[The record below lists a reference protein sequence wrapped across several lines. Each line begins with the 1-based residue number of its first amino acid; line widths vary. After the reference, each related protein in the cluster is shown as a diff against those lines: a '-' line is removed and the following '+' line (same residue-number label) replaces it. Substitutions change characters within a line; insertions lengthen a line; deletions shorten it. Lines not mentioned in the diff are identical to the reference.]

1 MTGTV
6 DSREERGMDDVLTIA
21 DDLLSVRIDPR
32 TGGVVGLI
40 QAGVGPWLRA
50 PEGGSLFV
58 FEIPRHGDRTVV
70 VATADQ
76 ELADGTVSPDGREAR
91 LVWDGLVA
99 STGDRL
105 PGRIEATVAVR
116 SGSLELALR
125 FEIPDADIEAVRF
138 PALRGITPATGSL
151 EYRGVDYSTGTRVR
165 LLPVFD
171 NNSPYWGTT
180 FPDYASGNL
189 RPELVANPTSPFVV
203 LAGEGAG
210 LTVLPSAPTL
220 EFIGW
225 RTSLEP
231 GYLDSM
237 SRTTDAATAAVTFEA
252 IHFPVAAQGT
262 RALPAMR
269 IAPYRGEWTVGTEVY
284 RATQGPTRRSGA
296 RWLDEP
302 RSWLQV
308 QLMST
313 EGEPRYDF
321 DALVD
326 IIEECAAA
334 GIGAIQITG
343 WNEGGQDGLVP
354 VHRPAEKLGGE
365 VGLRRALDRAR
376 ELDVKTVLYVKYVWV
391 EKPGPYWAEFEAS
404 VARDPHGQPYAQPGP
419 VYHSS
424 RKRYGISTPWYVP
437 LCFGVESVRARF
449 AVEVAELASWG
460 ADGVLADE
468 SLYHGRS
475 LLCFAE
481 DHGHAPGASS
491 FLWDGEF
498 VEDIR
503 RAIGDGAD
511 EFVIAGEGAYDAQFE
526 HYDLSYFRSF
536 SAQHVPLGRMLRPE
550 GRIVT
555 ALIGF
560 DDRNMANQSLLYGYA
575 LSFEPYNFKGR
586 PGDMPHTVRY
596 GTAVDALRAELA
608 PWLWNG
614 TLVVDAD
621 VTVTADTGEDDV
633 RSAVWRDER
642 GELCVVVANYA
653 ESACTVSVH
662 GLGGSRAL
670 YRPGEAAVGV
680 PTGGIALPG
689 RSAIVLR

>member
-1 MTGTV
+1 MTR
-6 DSREERGMDDVLTIA
+6 SFTIA
-21 DDLLSVRIDPR
+21 DDRISVGFDSD
-32 TGGVVGLI
+32 TGGIVALEQSGLG
-40 QAGVGPWLRA
+40 AWVRPPG
-50 PEGGSLFV
+50 GGSLFV
-58 FEIPRHGDRTVV
+58 FEVPRNGDRTVV
-70 VATADQ
+70 IATADQ
-76 ELADGTVSPDGREAR
+76 RLSECAQADDGRGVELTWSDPVTSTGERLDGLIRVRAVVADGV
-91 LVWDGLVA
+91 
-99 STGDRL
+99 
-105 PGRIEATVAVR
+105 
-116 SGSLELALR
+116 LELTMR
-125 FEIPDADIEAVRF
+125 FDIPDADIEAVRF
-138 PALRGITPATGSL
+138 PALRGLAPATGSL
-151 EYRGVDYSTGTRVR
+151 EYRGVDYSTGTRTR

-203 LAGEGAG
+203 LAGEAAG
-210 LTVLPSAPTL
+210 LTALPSTPTL

-231 GYLDSM
+231 GYVDSL
-237 SRTTDAATAAVTFEA
+237 SRTTSVESTVTFEA
-252 IHFPVAAQGT
+252 IHFPVAAAGSHE
-262 RALPAMR
+262 LPAMR
-269 IAPYRGEWTVGTEVY
+269 LAPYRGEWTTGTDVY
-284 RATQGPTRRSGA
+284 RATQSPTRRSRA
-296 RWLDEP
+296 AWLGEP

-321 DALVD
+321 DALID

-334 GIGAIQITG
+334 GIGVIQITG

-365 VGLRRALDRAR
+365 AGLRRVLDRAR
-376 ELDVKTVLYVKYVWV
+376 ELGVKTVLYVKYVWV

-437 LCFGVESVRARF
+437 LCFGVEQVRARF
-449 AVEVAELASWG
+449 AAEVAELASWG

-475 LLCFAE
+475 LLCFAD

-491 FLWDGEF
+491 FLWDGAF

-503 RAIGDGAD
+503 QTLGERAD
-511 EFVIAGEGAYDAQFE
+511 EFAIAAEGAYDQQFE
-526 HYDLSYFRSF
+526 HYDVSYFRSF
-536 SAQHVPLGRMLRPE
+536 SASHVPLGRMLRPDA
-550 GRIVT
+550 RIVT

-575 LSFEPYNFKGR
+575 MSFEPYNFKGR
-586 PGDMPHTVRY
+586 PRDMPATVEY
-596 GTAVDALRAELA
+596 GTAVDALRTELA
-608 PWLWNG
+608 DWLWNG
-614 TLVVDAD
+614 ALVTDPGVI
-621 VTVTADTGEDDV
+621 VRTADGGGDL
-633 RSAVWRDER
+633 RSAVWRSAD
-642 GELCVVVANYA
+642 GDACLVVANYA
-653 ESACTVSVH
+653 DEACVIAVD
-662 GLGGSRAL
+662 GLGDTVVVH
-670 YRPGEAAVGV
+670 RPEGPATTGAAGEISLAA
-680 PTGGIALPG
+680 
-689 RSAIVLR
+689 RSVAVIK